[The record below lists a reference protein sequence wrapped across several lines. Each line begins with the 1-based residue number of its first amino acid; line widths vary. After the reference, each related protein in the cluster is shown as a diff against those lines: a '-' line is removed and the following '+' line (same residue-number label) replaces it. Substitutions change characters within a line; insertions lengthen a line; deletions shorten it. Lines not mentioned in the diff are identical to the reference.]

1 MALLKNLKSLFIVEE
16 EGTAKEEETPKAKE
30 EPKKGKT
37 EEVVKETPQPEAPIE
52 TVSTGPGKV
61 NAKFTETLLKAIEAN
76 NLDGFDYLE
85 FKQALQNMAK
95 MNMDE
100 ATSFKTAFMT
110 AQTMGVTQTKLID
123 SAKFYINILQK
134 EEDKFQSA
142 LKQQSQEK
150 VVQRNAEIERL
161 QKDLAAK
168 QKQIQKLQEELKNGA
183 SKLENMKKQVSNVTA
198 KIDQTKKDFNASFE
212 GLKKQLDEDITKIQ
226 QYLK

>member
-85 FKQALQNMAK
+85 F
-95 MNMDE
+95 
-100 ATSFKTAFMT
+100 
-110 AQTMGVTQTKLID
+110 
-123 SAKFYINILQK
+123 
-134 EEDKFQSA
+134 
-142 LKQQSQEK
+142 
-150 VVQRNAEIERL
+150 
-161 QKDLAAK
+161 
-168 QKQIQKLQEELKNGA
+168 
-183 SKLENMKKQVSNVTA
+183 
-198 KIDQTKKDFNASFE
+198 
-212 GLKKQLDEDITKIQ
+212 
-226 QYLK
+226 